1 MRARAFAVLAVVY
14 RPLHTHIGWPLGPAE
29 REARLQRTMGGESGR
44 VARGSV
50 GGASVLNAI
59 IISVTS
65 PLPNTVVVQ
74 PDPLLP
80 GLSVRWVLL
89 VPRARC
95 HWIGFMESLVG
106 LTGGRR
112 GRRCHHFL
120 HDLHR
125 PSSRPRA
132 ARPLAPPQLPAG
144 TVPESCGTRRTYC
157 TAPLPS
163 SGGDVGAAGR
173 RVGAS
178 GGERRARGPAST
190 FAEISVPAP
199 LAS

>member
-80 GLSVRWVLL
+80 GLSVRWVLR
-89 VPRARC
+89 VPRAQV
-95 HWIGFMESLVG
+95 SLDW
-106 LTGGRR
+106 L
-112 GRRCHHFL
+112 
-120 HDLHR
+120 
-125 PSSRPRA
+125 
-132 ARPLAPPQLPAG
+132 
-144 TVPESCGTRRTYC
+144 Y
-157 TAPLPS
+157 
-163 SGGDVGAAGR
+163 
-173 RVGAS
+173 
-178 GGERRARGPAST
+178 GEFSWPD
-190 FAEISVPAP
+190 
-199 LAS
+199 

>member
-65 PLPNTVVVQ
+65 SLPNTVIPFCPVSLCGGSCGFLG
-74 PDPLLP
+74 P
-80 GLSVRWVLL
+80 
-89 VPRARC
+89 RC